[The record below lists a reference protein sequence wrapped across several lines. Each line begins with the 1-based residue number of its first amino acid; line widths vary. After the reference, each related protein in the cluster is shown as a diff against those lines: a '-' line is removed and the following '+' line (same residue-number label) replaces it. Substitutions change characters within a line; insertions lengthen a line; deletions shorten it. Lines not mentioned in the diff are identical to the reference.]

1 MSSKHDNYTIVI
13 FRGHRASPWRWS
25 VSRRLVHAALVIA
38 LCLGIG
44 ELILLAQYAAKTG
57 ELWELREL
65 REEIASVRE
74 QTTAFSTAVDDLK
87 RRLLAMREVNQRLRV
102 MLGIDEQKPE
112 DLFNGQGGQERPM
125 TGTEEGASGEVPSG
139 DNGGSSPGVSRATP
153 ERGMGEDLAVLEPLQ
168 QEVTSLQSEAVV
180 QERVLAELTKAA
192 KEMVARLAATPSIRP
207 VQGWVTSGF
216 GPRISPFTQQLAMHD
231 GLDIGAPPET
241 PVRAPAGGRVANVGF
256 DSRMGKLIALD
267 HGYGIETQYGHL
279 AKALVRE
286 GQKVRRGDIIG
297 LVGSTGF
304 STGPHLHYMIKVHD
318 RAVNPERYI
327 LD

>member
-1 MSSKHDNYTIVI
+1 MGSMGSKHDNYTVVI

-25 VSRRLVHAALVIA
+25 VSRRLVHVALGIA

-44 ELILLAQYAAKTG
+44 ELILLSQYVAKTG
-57 ELWELREL
+57 ELWELRGL

-74 QTTAFSTAVDDLK
+74 QTTAFSTAVEDLK
-87 RRLLAMREVNQRLRV
+87 RRLLAMKEVNQRMRV
-102 MLGIDEQKPE
+102 MLGIDEQTPE
-112 DLFNGQGGQERPM
+112 DLFNGQGGQERPL
-125 TGTEEGASGEVPSG
+125 TGDEAGASAEVPSG
-139 DNGGSSPGVSRATP
+139 NDERPSPQVPRATS
-153 ERGMGEDLAVLEPLQ
+153 ERGTGEDPAVPGRLQ
-168 QEVTSLQSEAVV
+168 QELTSLQSEAVV

-192 KEMVARLAATPSIRP
+192 KEMVTKLAATPSIRP
-207 VQGWVTSGF
+207 VRGWVTSGF

-231 GLDIGAPPET
+231 GLDIGAPAET
-241 PVRAPAGGRVANVGF
+241 PIRAPAGGRVANVGI
-256 DSRMGKLIALD
+256 DSRMGKMIALD

-297 LVGSTGF
+297 LVGSSGF

-318 RAVNPERYI
+318 RAG
-327 LD
+327 